1 MFLLLACIK
10 TSPPPPGLVP
20 ERVAGLAETP
30 RGCFGAWVVLARTE
44 VCQTPC
50 LREGELYPEGDSEA
64 LPRKQVR
71 CAFHQLPGD
80 RHGSWV
86 IESRVPLQGR
96 HACITEQGE
105 WLVVDMG
112 LTRST
117 PGVVSRFGLGKLTLD
132 LESETP
138 ATWSEVCVPTDGSPL
153 LQSP

>member
-1 MFLLLACIK
+1 M
-10 TSPPPPGLVP
+10 
-20 ERVAGLAETP
+20 
-30 RGCFGAWVVLARTE
+30 
-44 VCQTPC
+44 
-50 LREGELYPEGDSEA
+50 
-64 LPRKQVR
+64 
-71 CAFHQLPGD
+71 
-80 RHGSWV
+80 

>member
-71 CAFHQLPGD
+71 CAFHQLPGTAA
-80 RHGSWV
+80 G
-86 IESRVPLQGR
+86 
-96 HACITEQGE
+96 
-105 WLVVDMG
+105 
-112 LTRST
+112 
-117 PGVVSRFGLGKLTLD
+117 
-132 LESETP
+132 
-138 ATWSEVCVPTDGSPL
+138 
-153 LQSP
+153 